1 MQLLVPSMESRYI
14 DLKIAGKVS
23 CGEEAIL
30 ACKKLYTEEDPVKIE
45 LIRRELLDYC
55 ELDTLA
61 TVESLRAIRKIHL
74 TNS

>member
-30 ACKKLYTEEDPVKIE
+30 ACKKLYTEENPMKIE
-45 LIRRELLDYC
+45 SIRKELLDYC

-61 TVESLRAIRKIHL
+61 TVESLKTIRKIHL